1 MFEPAHAGCYG
12 FYVASGVSRIIMFF
26 DWREG
31 ITQSGTGMVRER
43 WMPFHPLVSE
53 YLSRL
58 TPAATVFS
66 WERMVSQGRTGV
78 NGDVGSWFGSSFSGC
93 LSRLM
98 PAATDFTWHPA

>member
-31 ITQSGTGMVRER
+31 IQQSGTGMDLEC
-43 WMPFHPLVSE
+43 WCGPLVSE
-53 YLSRL
+53 CLSRL

-66 WERMVSQGRTGV
+66 WERMDFARRDWRELGV
-78 NGDVGSWFGSSFSGC
+78 LEVGSALRF
-93 LSRLM
+93 R
-98 PAATDFTWHPA
+98 DV